1 MTDKLDKNNLKTAIN
16 YLTLLVEKLAD
27 ETINKFDFNDL
38 TNQQLHYFR
47 LIVRMQNPSVSELA
61 SALKLTNPTVTVL
74 VNKLVAKGYL
84 ERVHSDDDRRRTR
97 LYITEK
103 GTKINYA
110 LDVANDRMAEE
121 IRSVLSDTEIAILI
135 DLFKKIANG
144 RNHGKDW

>member
-47 LIVRMQNPSVSELA
+47 LIVRLQNPSVSELA

-84 ERVHSDDDRRRTR
+84 ERVHSDDDRRCTR

-121 IRSVLSDTEIAILI
+121 IRSVLSDTEITILI
-135 DLFKKIANG
+135 ELFKKIAKE